1 MYMFIHF
8 YYISLFICFHIG
20 DLFTE
25 EIKGMYNQLLVYIF
39 VTGHVYIIIWVQI
52 THSNVHMFVLKY
64 FYGYHR
70 PMKINRNEYLTHE

>member
-8 YYISLFICFHIG
+8 YYISLFVCFHIG

-39 VTGHVYIIIWVQI
+39 VTGHVYIIVGCKLHVV
-52 THSNVHMFVLKY
+52 TFMLKY
-64 FYGYHR
+64 FCGYHR